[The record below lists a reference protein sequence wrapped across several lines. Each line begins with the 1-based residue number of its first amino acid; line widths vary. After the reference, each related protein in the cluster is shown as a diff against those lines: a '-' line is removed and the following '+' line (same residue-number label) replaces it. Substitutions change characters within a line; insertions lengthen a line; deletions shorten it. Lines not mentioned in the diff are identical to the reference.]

1 MASFPV
7 IEHLNIVEQIGP
19 RFVPRAI
26 ADAVDALA
34 FEQPEEALD
43 GGVVVTVARP
53 HSCKPLCFKLV
64 YSSPRHALTGVRAV
78 DRTRVHH
85 AGTEHFASAEKRMF
99 NADVLQPVLLA
110 G

>member
-53 HSCKPLCFKLV
+53 H
-64 YSSPRHALTGVRAV
+64 
-78 DRTRVHH
+78 
-85 AGTEHFASAEKRMF
+85 
-99 NADVLQPVLLA
+99 
-110 G
+110 